1 MAKYKTKF
9 YGGYKLEGNV
19 SEYLVTYLNRFFHE
33 RGITLTGVML
43 IVGTCERDAY
53 YMVIYNDY
61 MTKHYARDV
70 RELENVRN
78 KFKEC
83 KVIMDILDT
92 LPVL

>member
-1 MAKYKTKF
+1 M
-9 YGGYKLEGNV
+9 
-19 SEYLVTYLNRFFHE
+19 
-33 RGITLTGVML
+33 LT
-43 IVGTCERDAY
+43 VGTCERDAY

-78 KFKEC
+78 KFKDC
-83 KVIMDILDT
+83 KIIMDILDT